1 MDYETGSRLE
11 RIEAKIDYSIE
22 KLSEAEKKID
32 YFIEK
37 LSEAEKKAKKEMEP
51 EVPLPPPEYKK
62 K

>member
-11 RIEAKIDYSIE
+11 RIEAK
-22 KLSEAEKKID
+22 LD

-37 LSEAEKKAKKEMEP
+37 YIEAEKKAKKYNDEP
-51 EVPLPPPEYKK
+51 EVPVPEYKK